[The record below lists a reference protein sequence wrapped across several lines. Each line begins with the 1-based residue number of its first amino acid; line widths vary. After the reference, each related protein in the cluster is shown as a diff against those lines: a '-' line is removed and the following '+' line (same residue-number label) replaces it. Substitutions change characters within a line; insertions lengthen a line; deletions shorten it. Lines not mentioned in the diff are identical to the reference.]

1 LKVTAPSLGK
11 AGRTVI
17 AASNKVKSSSQVAR
31 VENGYIIVPSAGSSS
46 SRQRSVEHSA

>member
-1 LKVTAPSLGK
+1 
-11 AGRTVI
+11 VI

-31 VENGYIIVPSAGSSS
+31 VENGWRIIAPSAGSSS